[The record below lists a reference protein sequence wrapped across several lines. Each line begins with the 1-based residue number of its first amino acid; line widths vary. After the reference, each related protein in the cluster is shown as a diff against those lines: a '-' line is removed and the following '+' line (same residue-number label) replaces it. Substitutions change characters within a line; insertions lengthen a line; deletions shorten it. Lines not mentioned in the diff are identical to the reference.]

1 MALKNKLREVC
12 DAFLNAEEPDL
23 IWQSIPSIIPDL
35 RSEFQTKLG
44 ITPEVAEVSL
54 ILSSVEPTL
63 ACGTNIV
70 IFQLYFPEHSG
81 LKIRCECCLEH
92 PNAKV
97 SIVKTPDQEV
107 GVAADAVT
115 RINRNCIGN
124 TFEANLLR
132 LE

>member
-1 MALKNKLREVC
+1 MALKDKLREVC
-12 DAFLNAEEPDL
+12 DAFLDAEQPDI
-23 IWQSIPSIIPDL
+23 IWQSIPSIIPVL
-35 RSEFQTKLG
+35 RGEFQSRLG

-54 ILSSVEPTL
+54 ILTSIDPTL
-63 ACGTNIV
+63 ACGTNIL
-70 IFQLYFPEHSG
+70 IFQLYFPAHSG

-107 GVAADAVT
+107 GAAADAVS
-115 RINRNCIGN
+115 RINLNSIGN
-124 TFEANLLR
+124 TFKANLLR

>member
-1 MALKNKLREVC
+1 MALKDKLREVC
-12 DAFLNAEEPDL
+12 DAFLDSEEPDVL
-23 IWQSIPSIIPDL
+23 WRAIPSIIPEL
-35 RSEFQTKLG
+35 RAEFESRLG
-44 ITPEVAEVSL
+44 LTPEVAEVSL
-54 ILSSVEPTL
+54 ILASVDPTL
-63 ACGTNIV
+63 ACGTNIL
-70 IFQLYFPEHSG
+70 IFQLYFPGHSG

-97 SIVKTPDQEV
+97 SIVKAPDQDV
-107 GVAADAVT
+107 GAAADAVS

>member
-1 MALKNKLREVC
+1 MALKDKLREVC
-12 DAFLNAEEPDL
+12 DAFLDSEEPDIL
-23 IWQSIPSIIPDL
+23 WQSIPSIIAEL
-35 RSEFQTKLG
+35 RTEFQSKLR

-54 ILSSVEPTL
+54 ILASVDPTL
-63 ACGTNIV
+63 AYGTNIL
-70 IFQLYFPEHSG
+70 IFQLYFPDHAG

-97 SIVKTPDQEV
+97 SVVKTPDQEV
-107 GVAADAVT
+107 GAAADAVG